1 MSLLEIIYV
10 ILLIALFSFLVLKL
24 RFFKLPGIKRKY
36 VLLAL
41 YLKIIAG
48 FGLTFLYTNYYT
60 ERSEADVFK
69 YFDDSKIMH
78 EALKEKPADYFQMLL
93 GINNDNSYFDENYYT
108 KMNHWYREYE
118 TVTYND
124 SHTIIRVNAFFRM
137 FSFGFFQVH
146 NLFMIFLAFLGLV
159 ALFRVFHTYFKGRPY
174 ELYFAV
180 FLIPSLLFWSSGA
193 LKESILIFGLGLF
206 LYAIQ
211 QLIFIGFSIIR
222 LLAAILGGVLLFYT
236 KMYVLAVFIP
246 VLAAN
251 LWVIFSNNKR
261 ALLKYSL
268 TLFFFIDIVVV
279 LGYFFPEYNIFSLL
293 VGKQHDFI
301 GLALHEQ
308 AGSFIK
314 PFELQANFASFAVFA
329 PLALINTLF
338 RPFFGDISSPL
349 LILPLL
355 ENIVLI
361 LMIILAIVF
370 PLKGRKNNRI
380 IYFCFFF
387 SLLLFILLGL
397 TTPVLGALV
406 RYRIPGLPFFV
417 IGLLMLIDTKRILA
431 IFQKK
436 SIKTASND

>member
-1 MSLLEIIYV
+1 MSFLEIIYTL
-10 ILLIALFSFLVLKL
+10 LLIALFSFLVLKL

-48 FGLTFLYTNYYT
+48 FGITLLYTKYYT
-60 ERSEADVFK
+60 DRSEADIFK

-78 EALKEKPADYFQMLL
+78 DALKEKPADYFQMLL
-93 GINNDNSYFDENYYT
+93 GVNNDNSYFDENYY
-108 KMNHWYREYE
+108 MNMNNWYREYE

-124 SHTIIRVNAFFRM
+124 SHTIIRINAFFRI
-137 FSFGFFQVH
+137 FSFGYFQVH

-159 ALFRVFHTYFKGRPY
+159 ALFRTFHTYFKERPY
-174 ELYFAV
+174 ELFFAV
-180 FLIPSLLFWSSGA
+180 FLMPSLLFWSSGA
-193 LKESILIFGLGLF
+193 LKESILIFGLGMF

-211 QLIFIGFSIIR
+211 QLIFIGFSIMR
-222 LLAAILGGVLLFYT
+222 TLAAILGVFLLFFT

-251 LWVIFSNNKR
+251 LWAIFTNNKK
-261 ALLKYSL
+261 ALLKFLL
-268 TLFFFIDIVVV
+268 TLLFFIDIVVV
-279 LGYFFPEYNIFSLL
+279 LGHFMPEYNVFSLL
-293 VGKQHDFI
+293 VSKQHDFI

-308 AGSFIK
+308 AGSFIQ
-314 PFELQANFASFAVFA
+314 PFELHANFVSFASFAPF
-329 PLALINTLF
+329 ALINTLF
-338 RPFFGDISSPL
+338 RPFFDDISSPL

-355 ENIVLI
+355 ENFVLV

-370 PLKGRKNNRI
+370 PLKGRKNKRI
-380 IYFCFFF
+380 IFFCFFF

-431 IFQKK
+431 LFQKK
-436 SIKTASND
+436 PIKSASND

>member
-1 MSLLEIIYV
+1 
-10 ILLIALFSFLVLKL
+10 
-24 RFFKLPGIKRKY
+24 
-36 VLLAL
+36 
-41 YLKIIAG
+41 
-48 FGLTFLYTNYYT
+48 
-60 ERSEADVFK
+60 
-69 YFDDSKIMH
+69 
-78 EALKEKPADYFQMLL
+78 
-93 GINNDNSYFDENYYT
+93 
-108 KMNHWYREYE
+108 
-118 TVTYND
+118 
-124 SHTIIRVNAFFRM
+124 
-137 FSFGFFQVH
+137 
-146 NLFMIFLAFLGLV
+146 
-159 ALFRVFHTYFKGRPY
+159 
-174 ELYFAV
+174 
-180 FLIPSLLFWSSGA
+180 
-193 LKESILIFGLGLF
+193 
-206 LYAIQ
+206 
-211 QLIFIGFSIIR
+211 
-222 LLAAILGGVLLFYT
+222 
-236 KMYVLAVFIP
+236 
-246 VLAAN
+246 
-251 LWVIFSNNKR
+251 
-261 ALLKYSL
+261 
-268 TLFFFIDIVVV
+268 VVV

-314 PFELQANFASFAVFA
+314 PFELRANFASFAVFA

-349 LILPLL
+349 LILPML
-355 ENIVLI
+355 ENCVLI

-436 SIKTASND
+436 TIKTASND